1 MEIYFRR
8 WRGSY
13 PVPRNPVYPYLVLT
27 RDNWND
33 YSYYT
38 FFTATLHRSSGHE
51 GQVDLGPVRIMRK
64 GQAKGEPT
72 FPESEAGLI
81 ESAELEGSHCSL
93 SAHEEYYDN
102 LKALDDLELAQ
113 QVLIALQDAAF
124 LPSVRMAFQDD
135 DCFKVALLRDSSAR
149 RLLDEAGRLF
159 GVAPNVVIR
168 FRANILLDGASA
180 HHEFDFDFGDDDAPL
195 SKRIHALVGMNGV
208 GKTQV
213 LARLAM
219 LLSRFSK
226 VAIRE
231 KRSTL
236 EAEDVL
242 DPVPSIYNV
251 VALSFSAFDEF
262 DRPTEHQGEEFSY
275 SYCGLRTQRGRLRSE
290 DELLADIK
298 NLIGNQMDDDRRNL
312 LVEALANLVRV
323 EDLHSFVFDVEG
335 HENIYGRLSAGQRIV
350 LNSLCHLLSKISPR
364 TLVLFDEPEL
374 HLHPQLLTGMMAALR
389 GILSSYKSYAIVAT
403 HSPIVLQE
411 LPRLCVHVVR
421 RERMR
426 PFVYHP
432 SFETFGENLS
442 EITRNI
448 FVSTD
453 SDRDYRTVLEELF
466 ARSNNSVEDVLEL
479 FDGRLGLNARIF
491 LDSLN
496 QSDRGEA

>member
-1 MEIYFRR
+1 MEIYFRG
-8 WRGSY
+8 WRGNY
-13 PVPRNPVYPYLVLT
+13 PVPKNPAYPYLVLT

-38 FFTATLHRSSGHE
+38 FFTVALQRSSGIE
-51 GQVDLGPVRIMRK
+51 GLIDIGPVRIMKK
-64 GQAKGEPT
+64 GQSKGEST
-72 FPESEAGLI
+72 FPESEAGPI
-81 ESAELEGSHCSL
+81 NSEQLEGTHCSL
-93 SAHEEYYDN
+93 SAHEKYYEN
-102 LKALDDLELAQ
+102 LNAIGDLALAQ

-124 LPSVRMAFQDD
+124 LPHVRTAFQDD
-135 DCFKVALLRDSSAR
+135 DCFKVSLLRDSSAR
-149 RLLDEAGRLF
+149 RLLDEAGRVF
-159 GVAPNVVIR
+159 GVVPNVVIR
-168 FRANILLDGASA
+168 FNANILLDGASA
-180 HHEFDFDFGDDDAPL
+180 PHLFDFDFGEDGALL

-226 VAIRE
+226 AAIRE
-231 KRSTL
+231 NRSTL
-236 EAEDVL
+236 EAGDDL
-242 DPVPSIYNV
+242 DPVPSIYNL
-251 VALSFSAFDEF
+251 VALSFSAFDDF
-262 DRPTEHQGEEFSY
+262 DRPTELQGEKFNY

-298 NLIGNQMDDDRRNL
+298 NLIANQMDDDRRNL

-335 HENIYGRLSAGQRIV
+335 HDRIYGRLSAGQRIV

-466 ARSNNSVEDVLEL
+466 ARSNNSAEDVLEL

-496 QSDRGEA
+496 LSDRGG